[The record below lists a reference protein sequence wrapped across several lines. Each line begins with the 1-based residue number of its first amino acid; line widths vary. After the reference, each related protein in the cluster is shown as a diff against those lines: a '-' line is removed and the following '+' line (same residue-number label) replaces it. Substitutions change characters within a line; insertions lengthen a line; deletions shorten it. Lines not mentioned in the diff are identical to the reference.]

1 MKKYINIIK
10 ENITMDDLDEARQDV
25 ASVIGV
31 DNYIKLCEELGG
43 TSLFFP
49 KVDHIIKNRVYKK
62 VIELKDTMP
71 GYQIARMLGISRAT
85 AYKVI
90 KEYKDKH

>member
-31 DNYIKLCEELGG
+31 DNYIKLCEEFGG

>member
-31 DNYIKLCEELGG
+31 DNYIKLCEEFGG

-90 KEYKDKH
+90 KEYTDKH